1 MTILKQKNFEASLQD
16 RINNKLI
23 SISNNS
29 NQIDESIAYA
39 LSNPGKRVRPLLVY
53 LVGDALN
60 RWNAPQKKKP
70 EQNID
75 NLWGLKGTE
84 KYWEHVENFGKVLEK
99 KDKEFWKEDKG
110 KK

>member
-53 LVGDALN
+53 LVGDALDI
-60 RWNAPQKKKP
+60 PK
-70 EQNID
+70 D
-75 NLWGLKGTE
+75 NLDSIAIASIHTLWFMMIYLA
-84 KYWEHVENFGKVLEK
+84 WMMMILEEAHQHYIK
-99 KDKEFWKEDKG
+99 NIQNLQQY
-110 KK
+110 